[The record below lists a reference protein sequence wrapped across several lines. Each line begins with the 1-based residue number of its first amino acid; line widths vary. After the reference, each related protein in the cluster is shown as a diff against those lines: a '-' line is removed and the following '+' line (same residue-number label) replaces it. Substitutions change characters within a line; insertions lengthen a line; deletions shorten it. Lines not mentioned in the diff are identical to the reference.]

1 MADFAK
7 LTELKNKMACLPPLS
22 KYEQEQLDADVK
34 IDHVWSSNAIEGS
47 TLTRHETEAILKKGL
62 TIHGKSVT
70 EVLDT
75 LDLSEAYDYMMD
87 LASQAQTLTQLDIR
101 NLNRLSMAKSRPE
114 DAGVYRSVPVRPAGA
129 EVNPYADPWDI
140 AVKMAELVD
149 WANEAQDKLH
159 PVDYAAQLHWRF
171 VIIHPFIDGN
181 GRTARLLM
189 NLALTE
195 HGYPVVNIQPNKES
209 RLHYIEVLEACDRDG
224 SAEKLTDLI
233 ADYAKEALQKK
244 LKILEL
250 SAKNHTD
257 SGYIISE
264 RKLEEWRKKRVQAK
278 LSDQ

>member
-1 MADFAK
+1 
-7 LTELKNKMACLPPLS
+7 
-22 KYEQEQLDADVK
+22 
-34 IDHVWSSNAIEGS
+34 
-47 TLTRHETEAILKKGL
+47 
-62 TIHGKSVT
+62 
-70 EVLDT
+70 
-75 LDLSEAYDYMMD
+75 
-87 LASQAQTLTQLDIR
+87 
-101 NLNRLSMAKSRPE
+101 MAKSRPE

-149 WANEAQDKLH
+149 WANEVQGKLH

-209 RLHYIEVLEACDRDG
+209 RLHYMEVLEACDRDS
-224 SAEKLTDLI
+224 SADKLTDLI
-233 ADYAKEALQKK
+233 ADYAEEALRKK

-264 RKLEEWRKKRVQAK
+264 RELEEWRKKREQAK

>member
-7 LTELKNKMACLPPLS
+7 LTELKNKIASLPPLS
-22 KYEQEQLDADVK
+22 KYEQELLDADVK

-47 TLTRHETEAILKKGL
+47 TLTRYETEAILKNGL
-62 TIHGKSVT
+62 TIHGKSVA

-101 NLNRLSMAKSRPE
+101 NLNRLSMTKSRPE
-114 DAGVYRSVPVRPAGA
+114 DAGVYRSVSVQPAGA

-140 AVKMAELVD
+140 AGKMAELVD
-149 WANEAQDKLH
+149 WANEEQDKLH
-159 PVDYAAQLHWRF
+159 LVDYAAQLHWRF

-209 RLHYIEVLEACDRDG
+209 RLHYMEVLEACDRDG
-224 SAEKLTDLI
+224 SADKLTDLI
-233 ADYAKEALQKK
+233 ADYAEEALQKK

-264 RKLEEWRKKRVQAK
+264 RELEEWRKKRKQAK